1 VAEYN
6 AAHELS
12 LPLFYGMTEEQIN
25 YVIDALNCY

>member
-12 LPLFYGMTEEQIN
+12 LPLYYGMTDEQIS
-25 YVIDALNCY
+25 YVIDVINRF